1 MEALYGC
8 VCVWVLSVAEL
19 LSAVQM
25 FSVESRYCH
34 IIQPVRV
41 LPGFVDRMCEAR
53 QSCALIASRLQRV
66 LDRPGPVNGTLRK
79 VHAELN
85 KSITI
90 AAPAMKDSEDMRE
103 GGFGIVLM
111 LCKRVKAKMESVAK
125 AGPKYTDLI
134 LMENDY
140 FLSQCLEKRQV
151 ADLKEF
157 VAECAA
163 DYEKVG
169 EERENEA

>member
-1 MEALYGC
+1 MEALYGF
-8 VCVWVLSVAEL
+8 VWVWVLSVAAL

-103 GGFGIVLM
+103 GGFGL
-111 LCKRVKAKMESVAK
+111 S
-125 AGPKYTDLI
+125 LI
-134 LMENDY
+134 HI
-140 FLSQCLEKRQV
+140 
-151 ADLKEF
+151 
-157 VAECAA
+157 
-163 DYEKVG
+163 
-169 EERENEA
+169 

>member
-1 MEALYGC
+1 MEALYGF
-8 VCVWVLSVAEL
+8 VWVWVLSVAEL

-90 AAPAMKDSEDMRE
+90 AAPVMKDSEDMRE

-111 LCKRVKAKMESVAK
+111 LCKRVKA
-125 AGPKYTDLI
+125 
-134 LMENDY
+134 
-140 FLSQCLEKRQV
+140 
-151 ADLKEF
+151 
-157 VAECAA
+157 
-163 DYEKVG
+163 
-169 EERENEA
+169 